1 MCFSNKTIR
10 ETSADK
16 LAVLLRLLD
25 AYFPA
30 ACIMFNAVLMHSVLS
45 DEFLVTEI
53 GYCLVH
59 LCITESICSL
69 VSGDLKIYE
78 W

>member
-1 MCFSNKTIR
+1 MNNDRDFCR
-10 ETSADK
+10 QAD
-16 LAVLLRLLD
+16 L
-25 AYFPA
+25 YFMNLYFLA
-30 ACIMFNAVLMHSVLS
+30 ACIMFDAVLMCSVLF

-59 LCITESICSL
+59 LCITESICSH